1 MHPWNVRKR
10 ISAKPDTDIITFL
23 PIEELHNHI
32 NVEKFK
38 LLLLVELFIV
48 SVQLMR
54 VSAKI
59 PLFSQSPK
67 AFAENV
73 GFLLLFLA
81 ISAEIANW
89 LLHPIKKKDSGES
102 IGKTCWQR
110 GYRRNF
116 EVLFSLAYRKVSARI
131 ATQTMRFLQE
141 KGDCVR
147 TQKRLKSVVCVHK
160 HWYKSTKE
168 PFLDES
174 LLFLLTQT
182 QKPHNFASSNR
193 KNSERND
200 EFCLAETKW
209 DTKQEGVKQ
218 TASEQQAKARQT

>member
-1 MHPWNVRKR
+1 MRPARAHVATIAYQLEPSNSQIWLYASLLKRATTFMHPWNVRKR

-32 NVEKFK
+32 NVEKIK

-89 LLHPIKKKDSGES
+89 LLHPIKKKASGES
-102 IGKTCWQR
+102 IGKICWQR

-116 EVLFSLAYRKVSARI
+116 EVLSSLAYRKVSARI

-141 KGDCVR
+141 KRRLCAHTKTVKKCCVR
-147 TQKRLKSVVCVHK
+147 TQTLI
-160 HWYKSTKE
+160 
-168 PFLDES
+168 
-174 LLFLLTQT
+174 
-182 QKPHNFASSNR
+182 
-193 KNSERND
+193 
-200 EFCLAETKW
+200 
-209 DTKQEGVKQ
+209 
-218 TASEQQAKARQT
+218 